1 MFIEQTF
8 HEPYPTYRSTIH
20 TMARPTDVSARN
32 ALLDAVVEYLGRH
45 GLAETTLRP
54 MAAELGTTATRLLH
68 HFGTKE
74 ELITAALERVD
85 ATQRQL
91 EARWTARSPGL
102 SQSDILR
109 QWWKWLLNSEKN
121 RQLARL
127 GLEAALLDTTVTG
140 LPTEIRASRMGA
152 WRVNIERRLIA
163 SGIPAPAARVQSSVL
178 EAGFTGLMLDLL
190 SGGERRRLTQ
200 ALESLLADHELRID
214 TLRRSS

>member
-1 MFIEQTF
+1 
-8 HEPYPTYRSTIH
+8 
-20 TMARPTDVSARN
+20 MARPTDVPARN

-54 MAAELGTTATRLLH
+54 MAAELGTTATNLLH

-85 ATQRQL
+85 ATQRQV
-91 EARWTARSPGL
+91 EARWTARSPGM

-109 QWWKWLLNSEKN
+109 QWWKWLLNTEKN

-127 GLEAALLDTTVTG
+127 GLEAALLDPTVTG
-140 LPTEIRASRMGA
+140 LATEIRASRMGA
-152 WRVNIERRLIA
+152 WRANIERRLIA

-190 SGGERRRLTQ
+190 SGGERRRLTD
-200 ALESLLADHELRID
+200 ALECLLADHEARID
-214 TLRRSS
+214 ALRMSS